1 MANTSRRRRRRHY
14 GQPLMPPLNPSAIS
28 LVKSLIGLAND
39 ISDAAPSDC
48 RKLRHAAIAVSQK
61 RNASFMTRRV
71 KILLMLFEDVRDT
84 ASLLPPSAILCFGE
98 LHVVLQGVKLLLED
112 CCESSRMWHLMEHRR
127 LSEGF
132 HRLTQSLATAL
143 EILPMTLLDVS
154 CEVREQVELVQK
166 QARKAQMY
174 VDPNELRLWLEVQSL
189 MAQIEKKATPDM
201 VKLMEVFSSLDLN
214 SAGDCQRE
222 LQKLED
228 EVEGAW
234 EASEEIKFPFNDLAS
249 FVRYGKCV
257 LYGATELKEEE
268 VIEATLEQIECED
281 VKVPEDYRCPISL
294 DIMTDPVIIATGQTY
309 ERAAITRWIDEGHQT
324 CPKSGLMMA
333 HTVLIPNQAL
343 RSLIWQWCER
353 HGISIPQS
361 KPAHQG
367 SRVLQSTPTSLEATK
382 LTVEFLLRQLPS
394 AAAET
399 QRHIAGELRLLAK
412 CGSDNRKVIAD
423 AGAVLLLL
431 PLLSALD
438 VRTQEHAVTAILNLS
453 IFPPNKAVIVEA
465 GAVDYLIKILCS
477 FDTSDA
483 ARENSAAALFSLSHE
498 TDYAALLGEKPEA
511 ISGLL
516 QLLRQGSLRGRRDA
530 ASALFNISAYNGNR
544 AKLVKAGAV
553 EVLLGLLSPPD
564 LGVGLQD
571 EALAVL
577 AVLAGS
583 PEGRVAIADLNA
595 VPLLV
600 ELLRSSSPKGKE
612 NAVAILLNLCRY
624 VGQPVIKEIM
634 NTYSMWPSLHS
645 LLNNGTARARRKASS
660 LLRTLRKWETSPI
673 TVLANY

>member
-1 MANTSRRRRRRHY
+1 MANSSRRRRRHF
-14 GQPLMPPLNPSAIS
+14 GQTLMPPLNPSAIS

-39 ISDAAPSDC
+39 ITEAVPAEG
-48 RKLRHAAIAVSQK
+48 RKLRRVAIAASQK
-61 RNASFMTRRV
+61 RNVSAMTRRI
-71 KILLMLFEDVRDT
+71 KILLMLFEEVRDT

-112 CCESSRMWHLMEHRR
+112 CFESSRMCLLMEHHR

-132 HRLTQSLATAL
+132 HRLTQSMATAL

-154 CEVREQVELVQK
+154 CEVQEQVELVQQ
-166 QARKAQMY
+166 QAGKAQMF
-174 VDPNELRLWLEVQSL
+174 VDPNEPKLWLEVQAL
-189 MAQIEKKATPDM
+189 MAQIERKETPDM

-222 LQKLED
+222 LAKLEE

-234 EASEEIKFPFNDLAS
+234 EASEEIKFPYNDLAS

-257 LYGATELKEEE
+257 LYGATELQEEE
-268 VIEATLEQIECED
+268 VREVSVEQSECDD
-281 VKVPEDYRCPISL
+281 VKVPEDFRCPISL
-294 DIMTDPVIIATGQTY
+294 ELMTDPVIVATGQTY
-309 ERAAITRWIDEGHQT
+309 ERAAITRWIEEGHQT

-353 HGISIPQS
+353 HGISISPS
-361 KPAHQG
+361 EPTHQG
-367 SRVLQSTPTSLEATK
+367 SRISQSTPTSLEATK

-423 AGAVLLLL
+423 AEAVPLLL
-431 PLLSALD
+431 PLLSARD

-453 IFPPNKAVIVEA
+453 IFPPNKAIIVEA

-477 FDTSDA
+477 SDTSDA
-483 ARENSAAALFSLSHE
+483 ARENSAAALFSLSHV
-498 TDYAALLGEKPEA
+498 TDYAALLGEKAEA

-530 ASALFNISAYNGNR
+530 ASALFNISAYSGNR

-553 EVLLGLLSPPD
+553 GVLLGLLSPPD
-564 LGVGLQD
+564 SGVGLQD

-624 VGQPVIKEIM
+624 VGQSVIKEIM
-634 NTYSMWPSLHS
+634 NVYAIWPSLHS

-660 LLRTLRKWETSPI
+660 LLRMLRKWEASPI
-673 TVLANY
+673 TLLANYC